1 MPKRYEYNL
10 ADLFGYALGDVDSG
24 AEAAYAQ
31 VGRVWVDGHPALTAQ
46 TVKKSKEKLIYENSK
61 LSRPFLFTNLHIS
74 FEILVGNGK
83 ENTSLWNGTNYCIG
97 LVGPI
102 FL

>member
-46 TVKKSKEKLIYENSK
+46 TVRKSKEKLIYENSK
-61 LSRPFLFTNLHIS
+61 LSWPNPCICNHFYSPIYIFHLKFWLEMERK
-74 FEILVGNGK
+74 ILPYGM
-83 ENTSLWNGTNYCIG
+83 EQIIA
-97 LVGPI
+97 LV
-102 FL
+102 